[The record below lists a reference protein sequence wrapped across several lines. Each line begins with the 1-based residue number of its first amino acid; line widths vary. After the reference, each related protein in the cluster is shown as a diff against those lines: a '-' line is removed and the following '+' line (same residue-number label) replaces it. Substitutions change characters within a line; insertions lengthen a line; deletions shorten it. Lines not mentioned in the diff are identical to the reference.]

1 MTKDINDMKA
11 VLNTLAPSLGEEG
24 TKTIEDLKEKN
35 MNLFNEKNIFQRR
48 FQKAFQNRK
57 DLEVV
62 FQITIDNYKQIILKK
77 NEAIQK
83 GNRTIADLRYRKKGI
98 ISPST
103 LNFAPINSSLGIY
116 TLHIPLEVL

>member
-11 VLNTLAPSLGEEG
+11 VLNTSAPSLGEEG

-35 MNLFNEKNIFQRR
+35 MNLFNEKNIFKRR

-62 FQITIDNYKQIILKK
+62 FQITIDNYKQIILK
-77 NEAIQK
+77 
-83 GNRTIADLRYRKKGI
+83 
-98 ISPST
+98 
-103 LNFAPINSSLGIY
+103 
-116 TLHIPLEVL
+116 